1 MHLPTLGYEISV
13 NLTTA
18 LINNQIT
25 ISLGEIV
32 NTGMF
37 LFPSFQIPSF
47 ISFFV
52 FFLIAYSSGSMSTLY
67 IVVYGRVF
75 KTDSVSSYTAGT
87 MTAQVS
93 STSPTVSQTYTISAL
108 PAITASAVVS
118 QFLLFLNKI
127 KFIL

>member
-1 MHLPTLGYEISV
+1 
-13 NLTTA
+13 
-18 LINNQIT
+18 
-25 ISLGEIV
+25 
-32 NTGMF
+32 
-37 LFPSFQIPSF
+37 
-47 ISFFV
+47 
-52 FFLIAYSSGSMSTLY
+52 MSTLY